1 MTGKPSTPAQAPR
14 AMTGRERM
22 LAAARRLPTDQTPI
36 WMMRQAGRYLPEYRA
51 LGVGRTFME
60 RARNPEIAAEL
71 TLQPIRRF
79 GMDAAVI
86 FSDILVP
93 VAAMGADVTFEE
105 KIGPVLKPPVKTRA
119 DVEKLSVFDPERETG
134 FLGDAIRLVRKD
146 LGTER
151 AIVGF
156 CGAPWTVAGYLIEGG
171 SSKDHGGTKALM
183 HSDPA
188 TFDELCA
195 RLVDASIP
203 YLGMQVEAGADVL
216 QIFESWGGELD
227 APTYRR
233 RVLPHLERLV
243 ACAKAT
249 GAPVILFCN
258 GGSHLLDVFADA
270 GPDVLSLDF
279 RTDARD
285 AVRRFGDR
293 FSFQGN
299 LDPGA
304 LLATPEVAERETHAV
319 LDAFAGAAG
328 HIFNVGAGLTPAVP
342 VASVQAA
349 VDAVRSR
356 RRIP

>member
-1 MTGKPSTPAQAPR
+1 MTGSNHHAE
-14 AMTGRERM
+14 AMTGRRRM
-22 LAAARRLPTDQTPI
+22 TEAARRRPVDRTPI
-36 WMMRQAGRYLPEYRA
+36 WMMRQAGRYLPEYRE
-51 LGVGRTFME
+51 LGKGRTFMD
-60 RARNPEIAAEL
+60 RARNPELAAEL

-86 FSDILVP
+86 FSDILIP
-93 VAAMGADVTFEE
+93 LAAMGVEVSFEE
-105 KIGPVLKPPVKTRA
+105 KIGPVVRPPVKTRA
-119 DVEKLSVFDPERETG
+119 DVERLTAFDPTRETG
-134 FLGDAIRLVRKD
+134 FLGDAIRLVRRE
-146 LGTER
+146 LGAER

-156 CGAPWTVAGYLIEGG
+156 CGGPWTVAGYAIEGG
-171 SSKDHGGTKALM
+171 SSKDHGGTKALL

-188 TFDELCA
+188 TFSELLG
-195 RLVDASIP
+195 RLVDAAIP

-227 APTYRR
+227 APTYREA
-233 RVLPHLERLV
+233 VLPHLERLV
-243 ACAKAT
+243 VGAKAT

-285 AVRRFGDR
+285 AIRRFGDR
-293 FSFQGN
+293 FAFQGN
-299 LDPGA
+299 MDPGR
-304 LLATPEVAERETHAV
+304 LLATPAVAERAAHAV

-328 HIFNVGAGLTPAVP
+328 HIFNLGAGLTPQVP
-342 VASVQAA
+342 VESVQAV

-356 RRIP
+356 RRNA

>member
-1 MTGKPSTPAQAPR
+1 
-14 AMTGRERM
+14 M
-22 LAAARRLPTDQTPI
+22 LAAARRLPVDLTPL

-60 RARNPEIAAEL
+60 RARSPELAAEL

-86 FSDILVP
+86 FSDILIP
-93 VAAMGADVTFEE
+93 VAAMGLDVAFAE
-105 KIGPVLKPPVKTRA
+105 KIGPVVRPMIRTAA
-119 DVEKLSVFDPERETG
+119 DVEKLRVFDPVLETG

-146 LGTER
+146 LGDER

-156 CGAPWTVAGYLIEGG
+156 CGGPWTVAGYMIEGG
-171 SSKDHGGTKALM
+171 SSKDHGGTKAML
-183 HSDPA
+183 HGDPA
-188 TFDELCA
+188 AFSELLA
-195 RLVDASIP
+195 RLVDAAIP

-227 APTYRR
+227 AATYREH
-233 RVLPHLERLV
+233 VLPHLERLV
-243 ACAKAT
+243 VCAKAT

-279 RTDARD
+279 RTDARA
-285 AVRRFGDR
+285 AVARFDDR
-293 FSFQGN
+293 FAFQGN
-299 LDPGA
+299 MDPGA
-304 LLATPEVAERETHAV
+304 LLATPAVAERAAHAV
-319 LDAFAGAAG
+319 LDAFARATG
-328 HIFNVGAGLTPAVP
+328 HIFNLGAGLTPEVP
-342 VASVQAA
+342 VASVQAV

-356 RRIP
+356 RRTP